1 MCPLFIRL
9 ISLPNN
15 KVVIFQPT
23 KNHGTTAGLLLW
35 WRQTKGAKHWT
46 WLQWSFD
53 KGLEALLLLFWPYRL
68 LVAGLNQ
75 WLFLKDSYGFLR
87 SLCGI
92 SGFLRVLENEDD
104 MKKVGVFCFSKLL
117 FKGNTEGW
125 RGPPVFW
132 WISKVRI
139 STWSFFWPVGLLV
152 ELYGST

>member
-1 MCPLFIRL
+1 MCTVYSTDLTAQQKCR
-9 ISLPNN
+9 
-15 KVVIFQPT
+15 IFQPT
-23 KNHGTTAGLLLW
+23 NGGTTAGLLLW

-46 WLQWSFD
+46 WLQWSSD
-53 KGLEALLLLFWPYRL
+53 QGLEALLLLFWPHRL
-68 LVAGLNQ
+68 LVAGLNH
-75 WLFLKDSYGFLR
+75 FFFVEGFLDCR
-87 SLCGI
+87 SE
-92 SGFLRVLENEDD
+92 SVGFQDFREFV
-104 MKKVGVFCFSKLL
+104 KWGRHQKVGVFSFSKLL